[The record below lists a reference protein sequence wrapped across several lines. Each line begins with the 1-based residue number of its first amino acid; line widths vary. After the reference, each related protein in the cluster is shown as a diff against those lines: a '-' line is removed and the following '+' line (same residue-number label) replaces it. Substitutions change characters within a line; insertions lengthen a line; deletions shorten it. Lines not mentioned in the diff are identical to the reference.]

1 MNKEEFILKCKELNI
16 EITDVI
22 YSKLYTYFEL
32 LVSWNKKFNMTNILD
47 EKDVFLLHFY
57 DSLCLIKAFNYNEEL
72 SLCDFGTGAGFPG
85 MIIALLFKNISVTLI
100 ESNQKKCMF
109 LNEVKNQLD
118 ISNTSDEN
126 LILDENQS
134 IIIENPQE
142 KIDESSSE
150 SLESPEVIENQDS
163 EEHLSLMINPENY
176 ESPDYVE
183 FLPLIKE
190 NEIDLDFLEEE
201 QNEDTIEEL
210 YEESNEII
218 IEESSEENIFE
229 FDDTSVSDENDNII
243 ENSLE
248 ETQTEEII
256 ENQIADDSE
265 LIGDNTENSE
275 NVIQENQDSQ
285 IENTQNNENIEQDPL
300 TEPLIE
306 DFLPETEDIPLEEI
320 FSPDES
326 FVPLEPEETFD
337 IKENRSM
344 VMNNNQK
351 LLVSFPGTGW
361 IYLGDEYNSD
371 ILIFDKRDIYED
383 GTDFTL
389 KSNNSGTALLH
400 FFKQDLLTNEPINDY
415 LLVTVN
421 PKKGKLETIE
431 APEFTYSDFEE
442 EIQEEYYEEEYF
454 DYGII
459 EDEPEVM
466 FFTDDSFT
474 FIDENIDTK
483 EVLDLGQAFLDDEMY
498 IEALD
503 QIDYYFTILGDETD
517 EYTDYALFMK
527 GQLLEKNTP
536 IRNIKESLTAY
547 KTLVENY
554 PDSKYWNQSKERA
567 VYLERFYFSV
577 R

>member
-1 MNKEEFILKCKELNI
+1 MKKLLLILISTFVFFGCASTDAESSSEMNEILPVESEVLPEDLTDYIEENGVDNLETT
-16 EITDVI
+16 E
-22 YSKLYTYFEL
+22 
-32 LVSWNKKFNMTNILD
+32 
-47 EKDVFLLHFY
+47 
-57 DSLCLIKAFNYNEEL
+57 
-72 SLCDFGTGAGFPG
+72 
-85 MIIALLFKNISVTLI
+85 
-100 ESNQKKCMF
+100 
-109 LNEVKNQLD
+109 NQLD
-118 ISNTSDEN
+118 ISNLSDEN
-126 LILDENQS
+126 LILDEDQS

-163 EEHLSLMINPENY
+163 KEHLSLMINPENY

-190 NEIDLDFLEEE
+190 NETDLDSIEEE
-201 QNEDTIEEL
+201 QNEDTIEDPN
-210 YEESNEII
+210 EESNEII
-218 IEESSEENIFE
+218 LEESSEENIFE
-229 FDDTSVSDENDNII
+229 FDDTSVSDENENIL
-243 ENSLE
+243 ENLQE

-265 LIGDNTENSE
+265 PIGDNTENSE

-285 IENTQNNENIEQDPL
+285 IEDSKNNENIEQEPL

-306 DFLPETEDIPLEEI
+306 GFLPETEDIPLEEI

-442 EIQEEYYEEEYF
+442 EIQDEYYEEEYF

-474 FIDENIDTK
+474 FIEENIDTK

-554 PDSKYWNQSKERA
+554 PDSKYWNQAKERA

>member
-1 MNKEEFILKCKELNI
+1 MKKLLLILISTFVFFGCANTDAESSSEMNEILPVESEVLPEDLTDYIEEN
-16 EITDVI
+16 DVDN
-22 YSKLYTYFEL
+22 LETTE
-32 LVSWNKKFNMTNILD
+32 
-47 EKDVFLLHFY
+47 
-57 DSLCLIKAFNYNEEL
+57 
-72 SLCDFGTGAGFPG
+72 
-85 MIIALLFKNISVTLI
+85 
-100 ESNQKKCMF
+100 
-109 LNEVKNQLD
+109 NQLD

>member
-1 MNKEEFILKCKELNI
+1 MKKLLLILISTFVFFGCASTDAESSSEMNEILPVESEVLPEDLTDYIEEN
-16 EITDVI
+16 DVDN
-22 YSKLYTYFEL
+22 LETTE
-32 LVSWNKKFNMTNILD
+32 
-47 EKDVFLLHFY
+47 
-57 DSLCLIKAFNYNEEL
+57 
-72 SLCDFGTGAGFPG
+72 
-85 MIIALLFKNISVTLI
+85 
-100 ESNQKKCMF
+100 
-109 LNEVKNQLD
+109 NQLD

>member
-1 MNKEEFILKCKELNI
+1 MKKLLLILISTFVFFGCASTDAESSSEMNEILPVE
-16 EITDVI
+16 
-22 YSKLYTYFEL
+22 
-32 LVSWNKKFNMTNILD
+32 
-47 EKDVFLLHFY
+47 
-57 DSLCLIKAFNYNEEL
+57 
-72 SLCDFGTGAGFPG
+72 
-85 MIIALLFKNISVTLI
+85 
-100 ESNQKKCMF
+100 
-109 LNEVKNQLD
+109 NEVLPEDLTDYIEENDVNNLETTENQLD

-142 KIDESSSE
+142 KIDESSSV
-150 SLESPEVIENQDS
+150 SLELPEVIENQDS

-190 NEIDLDFLEEE
+190 NETDLDFLEEE
-201 QNEDTIEEL
+201 QNEDTVEEPN
-210 YEESNEII
+210 EESNEII

-285 IENTQNNENIEQDPL
+285 IEDSKNNENIEQEPL
-300 TEPLIE
+300 TEPLTE

-442 EIQEEYYEEEYF
+442 EIQDEYYEEEYF

-503 QIDYYFTILGDETD
+503 QIDYYFTILGDEID

-547 KTLVENY
+547 KTLVENF

>member
-1 MNKEEFILKCKELNI
+1 MKKLLLILISTFVFFGCASTDAESSSEINEILPVENEISPEVLTDYIEEN
-16 EITDVI
+16 DVDN
-22 YSKLYTYFEL
+22 LETTE
-32 LVSWNKKFNMTNILD
+32 
-47 EKDVFLLHFY
+47 
-57 DSLCLIKAFNYNEEL
+57 
-72 SLCDFGTGAGFPG
+72 
-85 MIIALLFKNISVTLI
+85 
-100 ESNQKKCMF
+100 
-109 LNEVKNQLD
+109 NQLD
-118 ISNTSDEN
+118 ISNISDEN

-150 SLESPEVIENQDS
+150 SLESPEINENLDS
-163 EEHLSLMINPENY
+163 KEHFSLMINPENY

-190 NEIDLDFLEEE
+190 NETDLDFLEEE
-201 QNEDTIEEL
+201 QNEDTIEEPN
-210 YEESNEII
+210 EESNEII

-229 FDDTSVSDENDNII
+229 IDDTSVSDENENIL

-285 IENTQNNENIEQDPL
+285 IEDSKNNENIEQEPL

-326 FVPLEPEETFD
+326 FIPREPEETFD

-442 EIQEEYYEEEYF
+442 EIQDEYYEEEYF

-547 KTLVENY
+547 KTLVENF

>member
-1 MNKEEFILKCKELNI
+1 MKKLLLILISTFVFFGCASTDAESSSEMNEILPVESEVLPEDLTDYIEEN
-16 EITDVI
+16 DVDN
-22 YSKLYTYFEL
+22 LETTE
-32 LVSWNKKFNMTNILD
+32 
-47 EKDVFLLHFY
+47 
-57 DSLCLIKAFNYNEEL
+57 
-72 SLCDFGTGAGFPG
+72 
-85 MIIALLFKNISVTLI
+85 
-100 ESNQKKCMF
+100 
-109 LNEVKNQLD
+109 NQLD

-134 IIIENPQE
+134 FIIENPQE

-150 SLESPEVIENQDS
+150 SLESPEINENLNS
-163 EEHLSLMINPENY
+163 EEHFSLMINPENY

-190 NEIDLDFLEEE
+190 TETETDLDFLEEE
-201 QNEDTIEEL
+201 KNEDTIEEPN
-210 YEESNEII
+210 EESNEII
-218 IEESSEENIFE
+218 IEENSEENIFE

-265 LIGDNTENSE
+265 LISENTENSE

-285 IENTQNNENIEQDPL
+285 IEDSKNNENIEQEPL
-300 TEPLIE
+300 TETLIE

-442 EIQEEYYEEEYF
+442 EIQDEYYEEEYF

-547 KTLVENY
+547 KTLVENF
-554 PDSKYWNQSKERA
+554 PDSNYWNQAKERA

>member
-1 MNKEEFILKCKELNI
+1 MKKLLLILISTFVFFGCASTDAESSSEMNEILPVE
-16 EITDVI
+16 
-22 YSKLYTYFEL
+22 
-32 LVSWNKKFNMTNILD
+32 
-47 EKDVFLLHFY
+47 
-57 DSLCLIKAFNYNEEL
+57 
-72 SLCDFGTGAGFPG
+72 
-85 MIIALLFKNISVTLI
+85 
-100 ESNQKKCMF
+100 
-109 LNEVKNQLD
+109 NEVLPEDLTDYIEENDVNNLETTENQLD

-142 KIDESSSE
+142 KIDESSSV
-150 SLESPEVIENQDS
+150 SLELPEVIENQDS

-190 NEIDLDFLEEE
+190 TETETDLDSIEEE
-201 QNEDTIEEL
+201 QNEDTIEEPN
-210 YEESNEII
+210 EESNEII

-229 FDDTSVSDENDNII
+229 IGDTSVSDENENIL

-265 LIGDNTENSE
+265 PIGDNTDNSE

-285 IENTQNNENIEQDPL
+285 IEDSKNNENIEQEPL

-442 EIQEEYYEEEYF
+442 EIQDEYYEEEYF

>member
-1 MNKEEFILKCKELNI
+1 
-16 EITDVI
+16 
-22 YSKLYTYFEL
+22 
-32 LVSWNKKFNMTNILD
+32 
-47 EKDVFLLHFY
+47 
-57 DSLCLIKAFNYNEEL
+57 
-72 SLCDFGTGAGFPG
+72 
-85 MIIALLFKNISVTLI
+85 
-100 ESNQKKCMF
+100 
-109 LNEVKNQLD
+109 
-118 ISNTSDEN
+118 
-126 LILDENQS
+126 
-134 IIIENPQE
+134 
-142 KIDESSSE
+142 
-150 SLESPEVIENQDS
+150 
-163 EEHLSLMINPENY
+163 
-176 ESPDYVE
+176 
-183 FLPLIKE
+183 
-190 NEIDLDFLEEE
+190 
-201 QNEDTIEEL
+201 
-210 YEESNEII
+210 
-218 IEESSEENIFE
+218 
-229 FDDTSVSDENDNII
+229 
-243 ENSLE
+243 
-248 ETQTEEII
+248 
-256 ENQIADDSE
+256 
-265 LIGDNTENSE
+265 
-275 NVIQENQDSQ
+275 
-285 IENTQNNENIEQDPL
+285 
-300 TEPLIE
+300 
-306 DFLPETEDIPLEEI
+306 
-320 FSPDES
+320 
-326 FVPLEPEETFD
+326 
-337 IKENRSM
+337 M

-474 FIDENIDTK
+474 FLDENIDTK

-503 QIDYYFTILGDETD
+503 QIDYYFTILGDKTD

-547 KTLVENY
+547 KTLVENF

>member
-1 MNKEEFILKCKELNI
+1 
-16 EITDVI
+16 
-22 YSKLYTYFEL
+22 
-32 LVSWNKKFNMTNILD
+32 
-47 EKDVFLLHFY
+47 
-57 DSLCLIKAFNYNEEL
+57 
-72 SLCDFGTGAGFPG
+72 
-85 MIIALLFKNISVTLI
+85 
-100 ESNQKKCMF
+100 
-109 LNEVKNQLD
+109 
-118 ISNTSDEN
+118 
-126 LILDENQS
+126 
-134 IIIENPQE
+134 
-142 KIDESSSE
+142 
-150 SLESPEVIENQDS
+150 
-163 EEHLSLMINPENY
+163 MINPENY

-190 NEIDLDFLEEE
+190 TETETELDFIEEE
-201 QNEDTIEEL
+201 LKEDTSEEPK
-210 YEESNEII
+210 EEFNEII
-218 IEESSEENIFE
+218 LEEIPEENSFQIDESSVSEEN
-229 FDDTSVSDENDNII
+229 ENIL
-243 ENSLE
+243 ENLQE
-248 ETQTEEII
+248 ETQTEEIT
-256 ENQIADDSE
+256 ENQIADESE
-265 LIGDNTENSE
+265 LIADNIVNYEFVNQETE
-275 NVIQENQDSQ
+275 DSK
-285 IENTQNNENIEQDPL
+285 IENTQNYENVEQ
-300 TEPLIE
+300 EPLIE

-320 FSPDES
+320 FSPDEN
-326 FVPLEPEETFD
+326 FVPLEPEETVE

-371 ILIFDKRDIYED
+371 IFIFDKRDIYED
-383 GTDFTL
+383 STDFTL

-466 FFTDDSFT
+466 FFTDDSFI
-474 FIDENIDTK
+474 FMDENIDTK

-503 QIDYYFTILGDETD
+503 QIDYYFAVLGENTD

-547 KTLVENY
+547 KTLVKNF
-554 PDSKYWNQSKERA
+554 PDSKYWNQAKERA
-567 VYLERFYFSV
+567 IYLERFYFSV

>member
-1 MNKEEFILKCKELNI
+1 MKKLLLILISTFVFFGCASTDAESSSEMNEILPVE
-16 EITDVI
+16 
-22 YSKLYTYFEL
+22 
-32 LVSWNKKFNMTNILD
+32 
-47 EKDVFLLHFY
+47 
-57 DSLCLIKAFNYNEEL
+57 
-72 SLCDFGTGAGFPG
+72 
-85 MIIALLFKNISVTLI
+85 
-100 ESNQKKCMF
+100 
-109 LNEVKNQLD
+109 NEVLPEDLTDYIEENDVNNLETTENQLD

-142 KIDESSSE
+142 KIDESSSV
-150 SLESPEVIENQDS
+150 SLELPEVIENQDS

-190 NEIDLDFLEEE
+190 NETDLDFLEEE
-201 QNEDTIEEL
+201 QNEDTVEEPN
-210 YEESNEII
+210 EESNEII

-285 IENTQNNENIEQDPL
+285 IEDSKNNENIEQEPL
-300 TEPLIE
+300 TEPLTE

-442 EIQEEYYEEEYF
+442 EIQDEYYEEEYF

-547 KTLVENY
+547 KTLVENF

>member
-1 MNKEEFILKCKELNI
+1 MKKLLLILISTFVFFGCASTDAESSSEINEILPVENEFSPEDLTDYIEES
-16 EITDVI
+16 DVDN
-22 YSKLYTYFEL
+22 LEATE
-32 LVSWNKKFNMTNILD
+32 
-47 EKDVFLLHFY
+47 
-57 DSLCLIKAFNYNEEL
+57 
-72 SLCDFGTGAGFPG
+72 
-85 MIIALLFKNISVTLI
+85 
-100 ESNQKKCMF
+100 
-109 LNEVKNQLD
+109 NQLD
-118 ISNTSDEN
+118 ISNISDEN

-150 SLESPEVIENQDS
+150 SLESPEINENLDS
-163 EEHLSLMINPENY
+163 KEHFSLMINPENY

-190 NEIDLDFLEEE
+190 NETDLDFLEEE
-201 QNEDTIEEL
+201 QNEDTIEEPN
-210 YEESNEII
+210 EESNEII

-229 FDDTSVSDENDNII
+229 IDDTSVSDENENIL

-256 ENQIADDSE
+256 KNQIADDSE
-265 LIGDNTENSE
+265 LISDNTENSE

-285 IENTQNNENIEQDPL
+285 IEDSKNNENIEQ
-300 TEPLIE
+300 EPLIE

-442 EIQEEYYEEEYF
+442 EIQ
-454 DYGII
+454 
-459 EDEPEVM
+459 DE
-466 FFTDDSFT
+466 
-474 FIDENIDTK
+474 
-483 EVLDLGQAFLDDEMY
+483 
-498 IEALD
+498 
-503 QIDYYFTILGDETD
+503 
-517 EYTDYALFMK
+517 
-527 GQLLEKNTP
+527 
-536 IRNIKESLTAY
+536 
-547 KTLVENY
+547 
-554 PDSKYWNQSKERA
+554 
-567 VYLERFYFSV
+567 
-577 R
+577 

>member
-1 MNKEEFILKCKELNI
+1 MKKLVLILISTFMFFGCASTDSETSSEIPEIVPVESEVQPENQDLTDNLEENLETPETTENQLNI
-16 EITDVI
+16 
-22 YSKLYTYFEL
+22 
-32 LVSWNKKFNMTNILD
+32 
-47 EKDVFLLHFY
+47 
-57 DSLCLIKAFNYNEEL
+57 
-72 SLCDFGTGAGFPG
+72 
-85 MIIALLFKNISVTLI
+85 
-100 ESNQKKCMF
+100 SNPP
-109 LNEVKNQLD
+109 ED
-118 ISNTSDEN
+118 N

-134 IIIENPQE
+134 MIIENPDE
-142 KIDESSSE
+142 KIDESSNE
-150 SLESPEVIENQDS
+150 SLESPEIDENQDS
-163 EEHLSLMINPENY
+163 EEHLALMINPENY

-190 NEIDLDFLEEE
+190 TETDLDSIEEE
-201 QNEDTIEEL
+201 LKEDTSEEPK
-210 YEESNEII
+210 EEFNEII
-218 IEESSEENIFE
+218 LEEISEENSFQIDE
-229 FDDTSVSDENDNII
+229 NSVSI
-243 ENSLE
+243 ENENILENLQE
-248 ETQTEEII
+248 ETQTEEIT
-256 ENQIADDSE
+256 ENQIADESE
-265 LIGDNTENSE
+265 LIADNIVDYEFIN
-275 NVIQENQDSQ
+275 QETKDSK
-285 IENTQNNENIEQDPL
+285 IENTQNYENVEQEPL
-300 TEPLIE
+300 QEPLIE
-306 DFLPETEDIPLEEI
+306 DFLPETEDIPLEDI
-320 FSPDES
+320 FSPDEN
-326 FVPLEPEETFD
+326 FVPLEPEETVE

-371 ILIFDKRDIYED
+371 IFIFDKRDIYEES
-383 GTDFTL
+383 TDFTL

-421 PKKGKLETIE
+421 PKTGKLETIE

-466 FFTDDSFT
+466 FFTDDSFV
-474 FIDENIDTK
+474 FMDENIDTK

-503 QIDYYFTILGDETD
+503 QIDYYFTVLGENTD

-536 IRNIKESLTAY
+536 IRNIKESLAAY
-547 KTLVENY
+547 KTLVENF
-554 PDSKYWNQSKERA
+554 PDSKYWNQAKERA
-567 VYLERFYFSV
+567 IYLERFYFSV

>member
-1 MNKEEFILKCKELNI
+1 MKKLLLILISTFVFFGCASTDAESSSEMNEILPVEDEISPEDLTDYIEEN
-16 EITDVI
+16 DVDN
-22 YSKLYTYFEL
+22 LETTE
-32 LVSWNKKFNMTNILD
+32 
-47 EKDVFLLHFY
+47 
-57 DSLCLIKAFNYNEEL
+57 
-72 SLCDFGTGAGFPG
+72 
-85 MIIALLFKNISVTLI
+85 
-100 ESNQKKCMF
+100 
-109 LNEVKNQLD
+109 NQLD

-134 IIIENPQE
+134 IVIENPQE

-190 NEIDLDFLEEE
+190 TETETDLDSIEEE
-201 QNEDTIEEL
+201 LKEEF
-210 YEESNEII
+210 NEII
-218 IEESSEENIFE
+218 LEESSEGNIFE

-285 IENTQNNENIEQDPL
+285 IEDSKNNENIEQEPL
-300 TEPLIE
+300 TEPLTE

-503 QIDYYFTILGDETD
+503 QIDYYFTILGDEID

-554 PDSKYWNQSKERA
+554 PDSKYRNQSKERA

>member
-1 MNKEEFILKCKELNI
+1 MKKLLLILISTFVFFGCASTDAESSSEMNEILPVENEISPEDLTDYIEEN
-16 EITDVI
+16 DVDN
-22 YSKLYTYFEL
+22 LETTE
-32 LVSWNKKFNMTNILD
+32 
-47 EKDVFLLHFY
+47 
-57 DSLCLIKAFNYNEEL
+57 
-72 SLCDFGTGAGFPG
+72 
-85 MIIALLFKNISVTLI
+85 
-100 ESNQKKCMF
+100 
-109 LNEVKNQLD
+109 NQLD

-190 NEIDLDFLEEE
+190 NETDLDFLEEE
-201 QNEDTIEEL
+201 QNEDTVEEPN
-210 YEESNEII
+210 EESNEII

-265 LIGDNTENSE
+265 PIGDNTENSE
-275 NVIQENQDSQ
+275 NVIQENQDYQ
-285 IENTQNNENIEQDPL
+285 IEDLKSNENIEQEPL

-442 EIQEEYYEEEYF
+442 EIQDEYYEEEYF

>member
-1 MNKEEFILKCKELNI
+1 MKKLLLILISTFVFFGCASTDAESSSEMNEILPVENEISPEDLTDYIEEN
-16 EITDVI
+16 DVDN
-22 YSKLYTYFEL
+22 LETTE
-32 LVSWNKKFNMTNILD
+32 
-47 EKDVFLLHFY
+47 
-57 DSLCLIKAFNYNEEL
+57 
-72 SLCDFGTGAGFPG
+72 
-85 MIIALLFKNISVTLI
+85 
-100 ESNQKKCMF
+100 
-109 LNEVKNQLD
+109 NQLD

-134 IIIENPQE
+134 FIIENPQE

-190 NEIDLDFLEEE
+190 NETDLDFLEEE
-201 QNEDTIEEL
+201 QNEDTIEEPN
-210 YEESNEII
+210 EESNEII

-265 LIGDNTENSE
+265 PIGDNTENSE
-275 NVIQENQDSQ
+275 NVIQENQDYQ
-285 IENTQNNENIEQDPL
+285 IEDLKSNENIEQEPL

-344 VMNNNQK
+344 VMNNNQN

-442 EIQEEYYEEEYF
+442 EIQDEYYEEEYF